1 MQAELAAEG
10 LHAGRD
16 RIGRLRREMGLSC
29 KQKRKFKATTH
40 SSHSLPVAV
49 NILGQVF
56 SPTKPNEVWTGDITY
71 IATDEGRLYLAGLKD
86 VFTCEI
92 VGYPMGERMTTG
104 LVSQTL
110 FRAVQQKR
118 PPAGRIHHT
127 DQANQYCAEAY
138 RTLQVQFGMQT
149 SMSRKGNCFDN
160 SPIESFWGSLKN
172 ELVQHHRFKTRAEAK
187 AAIQE
192 YIEIFITANV
202 GTHDLAMSA
211 RQNSPRDIGE
221 RLRPLDTGLSDLI
234 RTPHKKREAIA
245 SHIVPLD
252 YSETTSVL
260 AGSGRQHVTNR
271 DRRSLDFGFVC
282 YLSSTCMPP
291 RFVTMGHGFWQHL
304 DIDQY
309 RSLVTSCRPQCSLQF
324 HLVVHPIAGTT
335 VTLCVLGKINSYQ
348 RTIQNTAIRISIS
361 VFGTKTSHPL
371 PHLQVIN
378 ATKSCIVEQQD
389 HDLQTLLYGRLQFCV
404 QHQVGA
410 VTDKRIDRLCW

>member
-1 MQAELAAEG
+1 QDFYPVSDICRVLEVSLAGFYHWHQRPLSPRQQEDERLKVAIRVAHCKTRQTYGALRLQAELAAEG

-149 SMSRKGNCFDN
+149 SM
-160 SPIESFWGSLKN
+160 
-172 ELVQHHRFKTRAEAK
+172 
-187 AAIQE
+187 
-192 YIEIFITANV
+192 
-202 GTHDLAMSA
+202 
-211 RQNSPRDIGE
+211 
-221 RLRPLDTGLSDLI
+221 
-234 RTPHKKREAIA
+234 
-245 SHIVPLD
+245 
-252 YSETTSVL
+252 
-260 AGSGRQHVTNR
+260 
-271 DRRSLDFGFVC
+271 
-282 YLSSTCMPP
+282 
-291 RFVTMGHGFWQHL
+291 
-304 DIDQY
+304 
-309 RSLVTSCRPQCSLQF
+309 
-324 HLVVHPIAGTT
+324 
-335 VTLCVLGKINSYQ
+335 
-348 RTIQNTAIRISIS
+348 
-361 VFGTKTSHPL
+361 
-371 PHLQVIN
+371 
-378 ATKSCIVEQQD
+378 
-389 HDLQTLLYGRLQFCV
+389 
-404 QHQVGA
+404 
-410 VTDKRIDRLCW
+410 